1 VRFEAL
7 RRLDGRLHPDS
18 GKPPGV
24 TAFSVIHRRA
34 ALVAALVAGLVSFSV
49 AVRQY
54 GPTVHPDE
62 WGFLLNGRVIM
73 GHAEAQIPTGSFY
86 PAGFGLVTGPLTE
99 LTGSLAGGYRA
110 TLVVNFVL
118 CVLVGVT
125 ARLVGR
131 RVFGMGENAA
141 TVAGALAFVVPGTIV
156 TSLFAWPET
165 AARLAFLVF
174 VLWFH
179 RIAGER
185 RGGPMLLF
193 GFLVGLMP
201 GLHGRFTL
209 VLPVV
214 CCVFLLWGL
223 RRDISRVLAV
233 GTCAVTTAGY
243 ACSYLLNRFVKNS
256 LYGASYDQENRLLR
270 RLVDPTLWPA
280 LVRTM
285 TGQSWYLVATS
296 GGLVAVAVAYMVVR
310 VRSGGGLR
318 TVRTDPSRLTCLVIV
333 VNTALLVFT
342 GGLQLLFGNRGD
354 HLIYGRYVEILV
366 PVILVAGCAALES
379 SRLLALRA
387 WLLGAVGTLAVALL
401 YVLVDMGDGVKG
413 GWARNDIVFPNIVGT
428 DAMRYLVRPGLV
440 TFGAAFALAGLLLWW
455 AYRRHG
461 AWAPVLMVVLLAV
474 GSSWSAQRSILTRTD
489 DLEATGV
496 SVDYVREARGALI
509 GFDEGVRN
517 DRSYY
522 YLRYRLHPVALV
534 RFDIS
539 SPDAVIPAAYSCLYG
554 FPNKPP
560 RGGEWRIVADEIP
573 LRRVLWQRVGTDR
586 C

>member
-1 VRFEAL
+1 MRFEAL
-7 RRLDGRLHPDS
+7 RRLDRRLHADGAKS
-18 GKPPGV
+18 PGG
-24 TAFSVIHRRA
+24 TEFAGIHRRA
-34 ALVAALVAGLVSFSV
+34 ALTAALVAGLVSLSV
-49 AVRQY
+49 ALRQY

-73 GHAEAQIPTGSFY
+73 GHTEAQMPTGSFY

-99 LTGSLAGGYRA
+99 ITGSLAGGYRA
-110 TLVVNFVL
+110 TLVVNFLL
-118 CVLVGVT
+118 CVLVGIT

-174 VLWFH
+174 VLWFQ
-179 RIAGER
+179 RIATHR
-185 RGGPMLLF
+185 RGGPMLTF
-193 GFLVGLMP
+193 GFFVGLMP

-223 RRDISRVLAV
+223 RRETGRVLAV
-233 GTCAVTTAGY
+233 GACAATTVGY

-270 RLVDPTLWPA
+270 RLVDPSLWPA

-285 TGQSWYLVATS
+285 TGQSWYLVATT
-296 GGLVAVAVAYMVVR
+296 GGLVAVAVVWMVVR
-310 VRSGGGLR
+310 VRAGGGLR
-318 TVRTDPSRLTCLVIV
+318 TVRTDPARLSCLVIV
-333 VNTALLVFT
+333 VTTVLLVFT

-354 HLIYGRYVEILV
+354 HLIYGRYAEILV

-387 WLLGAVGTLAVALL
+387 WFSGAIGTLAVALL

-413 GWARNDIVFPNIVGT
+413 GWSRNDIVFPNIVGT

-461 AWAPVLMVVLLAV
+461 AWAPVLMVVLLAA

-496 SVDYVREARGALI
+496 SIDYVKAAGGTLI

-522 YLRYRLHPVALV
+522 YLRYRLHPVSLV

-539 SPDAVIPAAYSCLYG
+539 SPGAVIPAAYSCLYG

-560 RGGEWRIVADEIP
+560 QGGEWRIVADEIP

>member
-1 VRFEAL
+1 MRIEAL
-7 RRLDGRLHPDS
+7 RRLDRRLHAD
-18 GKPPGV
+18 G
-24 TAFSVIHRRA
+24 SVDFTRLHRRVALLSA
-34 ALVAALVAGLVSFSV
+34 AAAGLVSLSV
-49 AVRQY
+49 ALRQY

-73 GHAEAQIPTGSFY
+73 GHTEAQIPTGSFY
-86 PAGFGLVTGPLTE
+86 PAGFGLVTGPLAE
-99 LTGSLAGGYRA
+99 LTGSLAAGYRA
-110 TLVVNFVL
+110 TLIVNFLL
-118 CVLVGVT
+118 CVMVGVT
-125 ARLVGR
+125 ARLVAR
-131 RVFGMGENAA
+131 RVFSMGESAA

-179 RIAGER
+179 RIAQER

-214 CCVFLLWGL
+214 CSVFLRWGL

-233 GTCAVTTAGY
+233 GVCAVTTCGY
-243 ACSYLLNRFVKNS
+243 VCSYLLNRFVKTS

-270 RLVDPTLWPA
+270 RLVDPSLWPA

-285 TGQSWYLVATS
+285 TGQSWYLVATT
-296 GGLVAVAVAYMVVR
+296 GGLVAVAVVYMVGR

-318 TVRTDPSRLTCLVIV
+318 TVRTDPTRLTCLVIV

-366 PVILVAGCAALES
+366 PVILVAGCAAVEA

-387 WLLGAVGTLAVALL
+387 WLSGAIGTFAVALL

-428 DAMRYLVRPGLV
+428 DAMRYVVRPGLV
-440 TFGAAFALAGLLLWW
+440 TFGAAFAVVGLLLWW
-455 AYRRHG
+455 FYRRHG

-496 SVDYVREARGALI
+496 SVDYVRDAGGTLI

-539 SPDAVIPAAYSCLYG
+539 SPDAVIPAGFACLYG

-560 RGGEWRIVADEIP
+560 QGGQWRIVADEIP

>member
-1 VRFEAL
+1 MRFEAL
-7 RRLDGRLHPDS
+7 RRLDRRLHADG
-18 GKPPGV
+18 GKSPGGAEFV
-24 TAFSVIHRRA
+24 GIHRRA
-34 ALVAALVAGLVSFSV
+34 ALTAALVAGLVSLSV
-49 AVRQY
+49 ALRQY

-99 LTGSLAGGYRA
+99 ITGSLAGGYRA
-110 TLVVNFVL
+110 TLVVNFLL
-118 CVLVGVT
+118 CVLVGIT

-179 RIAGER
+179 RIATHR
-185 RGGPMLLF
+185 RGGPMLTF

-223 RRDISRVLAV
+223 RRDTGRVLAV
-233 GTCAVTTAGY
+233 GACAATTVGY

-270 RLVDPTLWPA
+270 RLVDPSLWPA
-280 LVRTM
+280 LLRTM
-285 TGQSWYLVATS
+285 TGQSWYLVATT
-296 GGLVAVAVAYMVVR
+296 GGLVAVAVAWMVVR
-310 VRSGGGLR
+310 VRAGGGLR
-318 TVRTDPSRLTCLVIV
+318 TVRTDPARLACLVIV
-333 VNTALLVFT
+333 VTTVLLVFT

-387 WLLGAVGTLAVALL
+387 WFSGALGTLVVALL

-413 GWARNDIVFPNIVGT
+413 GWSRNDIVFPNIVGT

-440 TFGAAFALAGLLLWW
+440 TFGTAFAFAGLLLWW

-461 AWAPVLMVVLLAV
+461 AWAPVLMVVLLAA

-496 SVDYVREARGALI
+496 SIDYVKAAGGTLI

-522 YLRYRLHPVALV
+522 YLRYRLHPVSLV

-539 SPDAVIPAAYSCLYG
+539 SPGAVIPAAYSCLYG

-560 RGGEWRIVADEIP
+560 HGGEWRIVADEIP